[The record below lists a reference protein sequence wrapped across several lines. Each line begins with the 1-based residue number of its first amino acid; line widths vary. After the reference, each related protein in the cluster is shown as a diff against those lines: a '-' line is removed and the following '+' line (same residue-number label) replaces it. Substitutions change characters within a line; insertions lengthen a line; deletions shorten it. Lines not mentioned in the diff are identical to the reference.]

1 MFNLKLPAAHF
12 NLRILRNT
20 IAEFTMARL
29 QVSNICGK
37 HKVYLDSR
45 ISTLFAPHAPRCK
58 CTWLLYLLCLEEEQ
72 LWQRVFNGIECNAT
86 CEMDRNQSGR
96 SPSHP

>member
-1 MFNLKLPAAHF
+1 MFNLKPAAHF
-12 NLRILRNT
+12 NLRISYVRNT
-20 IAEFTMARL
+20 MIAEFTMARL

-45 ISTLFAPHAPRCK
+45 ISALFAPHAPRCR
-58 CTWLLYLLCLEEEQ
+58 CTWLLYLLCLEVGGVSQ
-72 LWQRVFNGIECNAT
+72 VSIECKAT